1 MVYTSTSAV
10 IHTFITMEDGSSV
23 RTKVAQY
30 FINKKFE
37 ELESKKAKLKIDD
50 LTLLQ
55 ALPQPVD
62 GTYGANE
69 PDHGADEPP
78 QLPPFFPPA
87 PGDDNVSW
95 ERVLEVFRTRRP
107 IIRDGRRSIPPPW
120 YHVAIIGAGVAGLR
134 TAMLLQRMGIPYKI
148 FEASDR
154 PGGRVYTYQFAS
166 RPPGNPQGNHD
177 YYDVGTMRYPDNN
190 ANKETFKLFD
200 ELGLSSKKIRYVLSN
215 EGDIRYYNSR
225 CRICMGWL

>member
-1 MVYTSTSAV
+1 
-10 IHTFITMEDGSSV
+10 MEDGSSV

-62 GTYGANE
+62 GVDEPTHGTDE

-95 ERVLEVFRTRRP
+95 ERVLKDFRTHRP
-107 IIRDGRRSIPPPW
+107 IIRDGRHWPIPPPW
-120 YHVAIIGAGVAGLR
+120 YHVAIISGGVAGLR
-134 TAMLLQRMGIPYKI
+134 TTMLLQHMGIPYKI
-148 FEASDR
+148 FKASNR
-154 PGGRVYTYQFAS
+154 PRGRICTYQFAS
-166 RPPGNPQGNHD
+166 RRPGNPQGNHD
-177 YYDVGTMRYPDNN
+177 YYDVGAMQYPDNK
-190 ANKETFKLFD
+190 ANKETFKLFH
-200 ELGLSSKKIRYVLSN
+200 ELGLSSKKIKYVLSN
-215 EGDIRYYNSR
+215 EENIRYYNSE